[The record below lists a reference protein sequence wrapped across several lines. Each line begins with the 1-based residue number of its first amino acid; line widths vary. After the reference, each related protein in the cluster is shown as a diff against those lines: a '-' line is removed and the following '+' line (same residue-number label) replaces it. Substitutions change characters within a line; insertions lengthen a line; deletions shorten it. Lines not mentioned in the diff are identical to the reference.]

1 MVRSFALAVAAIFM
15 GFASPAAFADSTMTH
30 SELQKLFPGTFLA
43 VVNGGV
49 TLTFTAK
56 GDGVLVGQMP
66 GKHDQGRW
74 SVQNGRLCI
83 MLNTWTSGRSS
94 CSQVVA
100 DNGWYRGSGV
110 KFRKI

>member
-1 MVRSFALAVAAIFM
+1 MVRSFALAVAAVFM
-15 GFASPAAFADSTMTH
+15 GFASSAAFADSAMTH
-30 SELQKLFPGTFLA
+30 AELQKLFPGTFLA

-56 GDGVLVGQMP
+56 GNGELLGEMP

-74 SVQNGRLCI
+74 SVKNGHLCI
-83 MLNTWTSGRSS
+83 MLESWTSGHFS
-94 CSQVVA
+94 CSAVVA